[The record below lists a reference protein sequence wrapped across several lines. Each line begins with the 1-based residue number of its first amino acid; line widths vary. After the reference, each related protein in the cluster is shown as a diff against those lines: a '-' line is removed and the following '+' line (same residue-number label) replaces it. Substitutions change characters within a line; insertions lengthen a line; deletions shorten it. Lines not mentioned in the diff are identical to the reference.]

1 MVSRPRKC
9 FGRKKFGFDPS
20 GCPERARRSL
30 LFEGLFEASTFP
42 PVEKGWG
49 ESEEDEKGG
58 IGSFPPERMP
68 GFNLFKKKTQNEI
81 KQKNEV

>member
-68 GFNLFKKKTQNEI
+68 GFNLFKKNPKT
-81 KQKNEV
+81 K